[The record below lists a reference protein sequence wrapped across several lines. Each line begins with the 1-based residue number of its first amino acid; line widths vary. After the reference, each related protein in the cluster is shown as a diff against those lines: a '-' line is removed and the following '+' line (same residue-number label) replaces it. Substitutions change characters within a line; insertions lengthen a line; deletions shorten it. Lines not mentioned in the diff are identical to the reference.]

1 MPDTHKES
9 DLPAL
14 YSAHLESNVLGL
26 AVRQGHTAADL
37 VVADGK
43 YSRAAGFGVVAG
55 TGIQL
60 NVPIVPD
67 LLGPLQKL
75 LQGGVREKETRYRA
89 HGCGGDG
96 GGGDRGGGS
105 VLLPAGETHIWGGG
119 YSQQSSLLLERPNE
133 ALSPAFS
140 PALTPNPTPV

>member
-37 VVADGK
+37 VVANGK

-75 LQGGVREKETRYRA
+75 LQGGVEEKETRYRA

-96 GGGDRGGGS
+96 GEGIGVEGAYCC
-105 VLLPAGETHIWGGG
+105 PAGETHIGGG
-119 YSQQSSLLLERPNE
+119 GVHNK
-133 ALSPAFS
+133 ALCF
-140 PALTPNPTPV
+140 